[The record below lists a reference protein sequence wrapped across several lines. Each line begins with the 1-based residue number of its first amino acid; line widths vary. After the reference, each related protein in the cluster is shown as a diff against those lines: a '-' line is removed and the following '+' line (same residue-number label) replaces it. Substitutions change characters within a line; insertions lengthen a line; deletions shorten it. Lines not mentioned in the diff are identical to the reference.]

1 MIGALIARPFA
12 LVSSLQALEMEEDME
27 LVPINVIAKPEQQ
40 LKSLSRTGDQIAA
53 TGPASPHSASD
64 EDEAF
69 EGDFSDDD
77 APAGSRRG
85 ASALGVAAPAPAG
98 APPPPPRR
106 LTVLVAKTL
115 TNSDAASGRV
125 ILPRVAVETN
135 LVAAAARHTALAV
148 RDAAGR
154 RHALVLKSWANGAEH
169 RRVWVLEQA
178 GEALRAH
185 SAGVGDAVGL
195 CAGPGGEL
203 LLRVNTPEVRAAAA
217 AGGGA
222 RFAPGRAPGG
232 APAGAAAAA
241 AAARCGRSNHC
252 AKAVG
257 HAGFCSGPKA
267 AAAAAAAT
275 AAPGRAAPGRAAPS
289 AADSDAPSDTDGG
302 RGAVGASGRSAAP
315 RAAGYSSDETAATT
329 LHAPGAAAAAG
340 AAAGAA
346 LPPGA
351 PPLARLPVGALLSK
365 TLTAYDLS
373 SRRVILPAAAVE
385 AALPA
390 ARAAEALTLAA
401 VDESGG
407 WRLPALRAWVTVTGA
422 RGYALEG
429 AAGFLAARRAAPGD
443 ALVAWRAAA
452 GAPPRL
458 EVRAGGPGGAAR
470 RPRAPDAPLTFAAA
484 PLLLGGGAA
493 PGVQPAFA
501 GAATAAAA
509 APAACHRTAGCNKA
523 AGHQG
528 FCAGHGG
535 FRRRE
540 GDVPAGAAGAAGAP
554 RRAVAGAPRARAPT
568 AAAADGWASDGDGDY
583 EPPPAAKRARRGGS
597 ATPRGGPATPHGGAG
612 GLAALLSALEAP
624 EALLD

>member
-1 MIGALIARPFA
+1 MIAALIARLRA
-12 LVSSLQALEMEEDME
+12 LVSSLQALTMEEDME
-27 LVPINVIAKPEQQ
+27 VVPINLIAKPEE
-40 LKSLSRTGDQIAA
+40 LKSLPRTGDQSVAA

-64 EDEAF
+64 ADEAF

-85 ASALGVAAPAPAG
+85 ALGTLGAAAPAG
-98 APPPPPRR
+98 APRR
-106 LTVLVAKTL
+106 LAVLVAKTL

-135 LVAAAARHTALAV
+135 LLAAAARHTALAV

-178 GEALRAH
+178 GEALRMH
-185 SAGVGDAVGL
+185 GAGVGDAVGL

-232 APAGAAAAA
+232 APAGAPPPAAAG
-241 AAARCGRSNHC
+241 RCGRSGHC
-252 AKAVG
+252 AKAAG

-267 AAAAAAAT
+267 AAAAAAA
-275 AAPGRAAPGRAAPS
+275 AAGRAAPS

-302 RGAVGASGRSAAP
+302 RAAAGASGRGAAP

-329 LHAPGAAAAAG
+329 QRAPGAAAAAG
-340 AAAGAA
+340 AAAGAAAAAA

-373 SRRVILPAAAVE
+373 ARVILPAAAVE

-407 WRLPALRAWVTVTGA
+407 WRLPALRAWATVTGA

-443 ALVAWRAAA
+443 ALVAWHAA

-484 PLLLGGGAA
+484 P
-493 PGVQPAFA
+493 
-501 GAATAAAA
+501 AT
-509 APAACHRTAGCNKA
+509 CHRTAGCNKA

-540 GDVPAGAAGAAGAP
+540 GDALAGAAGAAGAP
-554 RRAVAGAPRARAPT
+554 RARAP
-568 AAAADGWASDGDGDY
+568 AADAADAWASDGDGDY

-597 ATPRGGPATPHGGAG
+597 ATPRGGPATPRGDAG
-612 GLAALLSALEAP
+612 GLAALLLALEAP